1 MIPVARFIPQVHP
14 CPPIQTYHP
23 EQLCHVFCSSEQR
36 PANSIA
42 LGEWFQICTRLAP
55 GHKFGIYPLRTITCY
70 QREHIQALQANAVFS
85 QTSLLSNAQ
94 QNRMHSVA
102 SNFLGDSSP
111 APRFGAGTGAP
122 APRLGVGTG
131 VGSPAPRLC
140 VGTGV
145 PAPRFGA
152 GTGVVFPILPSGLP
166 RSFLHALLPPRPDP
180 RPSSSRTLA
189 YASPWNTCQLFEDT
203 RLRLSMEHLYYP
215 LRAGTTA
222 AHLPLPSNA
231 RPLGPERPFQPR
243 RDSDRLLRRRPPRSR
258 YPRRPPEPPPHR
270 RRPEW
275 SSTPTPSVINGFLS
289 PYLKGAAGQTRS
301 RSPSRGS
308 RPSPQAWTPRD
319 HRDRKRPRSDPP
331 TRPAPPS

>member
-42 LGEWFQICTRLAP
+42 LGKWFQICTRLAP

-122 APRLGVGTG
+122 APR
-131 VGSPAPRLC
+131 
-140 VGTGV
+140 
-145 PAPRFGA
+145 FGA

-189 YASPWNTCQLFEDT
+189 YASPWNTATT
-203 RLRLSMEHLYYP
+203 RSAL
-215 LRAGTTA
+215 A
-222 AHLPLPSNA
+222 LPRHTCRCLPTPDPWDRNA
-231 RPLGPERPFQPR
+231 RFNPAGIRTACYDAGPHAAARRDTLLDDFQRPTLGPG
-243 RDSDRLLRRRPPRSR
+243 PPVSS
-258 YPRRPPEPPPHR
+258 PTGFGPPAT
-270 RRPEW
+270 
-275 SSTPTPSVINGFLS
+275 TP
-289 PYLKGAAGQTRS
+289 A
-301 RSPSRGS
+301 
-308 RPSPQAWTPRD
+308 SPQPLAATL
-319 HRDRKRPRSDPP
+319 
-331 TRPAPPS
+331 A

>member
-1 MIPVARFIPQVHP
+1 MLDSTLPLIPVACFISRVHP

-23 EQLCHVFCSSEQR
+23 EQLCHVLCSSEQR

-42 LGEWFQICTRLAP
+42 LGKCFQICTRFAP
-55 GHKFGIYPLRTITCY
+55 GNKFGIYPLRTITCY

-94 QNRMHSVA
+94 QNRMHLAA
-102 SNFLGDSSP
+102 SNLCRDSSP
-111 APRFGAGTGAP
+111 APRFGVGTGAP
-122 APRLGVGTG
+122 APRFGVGTG
-131 VGSPAPRLC
+131 VG
-140 VGTGV
+140 
-145 PAPRFGA
+145 
-152 GTGVVFPILPSGLP
+152 FPILPPGLP

-258 YPRRPPEPPPHR
+258 SPRCPPEPPPHR
-270 RRPEW
+270 RRLEW

-289 PYLKGAAGQTRS
+289 PFLKGAAGQTRS

-319 HRDRKRPRSDPP
+319 RRDRKLPRSDPP